1 MLVNT
6 RVRRVMQFVD
16 AVKTK
21 AEVDQISHKLLLNA
35 KGNTLYS
42 DIWAFV
48 LQVALRISDLLTIT
62 MAEAKSGRLALKEG
76 KTGKHRLL
84 KLNEKAQAIVESRS
98 KRYPDHEYLFQ
109 VESNRAKGKPVSR
122 VAVAVA
128 FKAVGDELG
137 IALGTHSMR
146 KTRGWVMHKAGASIE
161 LICKVLNHSN
171 PSTTMLY
178 LGLTQAE
185 IDSTYDDFVI

>member
-1 MLVNT
+1 
-6 RVRRVMQFVD
+6 MQSVD

-21 AEVDQISHKLLLNA
+21 AEIDQISRKLQLNA

-42 DIWAFV
+42 DIWTFG

-62 MAEAKSGRLALKEG
+62 MTEAKSGRLALREG
-76 KTGKHRLL
+76 KTGKQRLL
-84 KLNEKAQAIVESRS
+84 KLNEKAQSIVESRA
-98 KRYPDHEYLFQ
+98 KRYPGHEYLFQ

-146 KTRGWVMHKAGASIE
+146 KTRGWVMHKSGASIE
-161 LICKVLNHSN
+161 LICKVLNHSS
-171 PSTTMLY
+171 PKITMHY
-178 LGLTQAE
+178 LGLTQEE
-185 IDSTYDDFVI
+185 IDSTYDEFVI